1 MPGWKTF
8 SNPDRLLAVP
18 RSHCPAR
25 TTHGPIQD
33 HFSNRPPLPPKL
45 PDTPHSDSEKKE
57 WRMLEKNITLEL
69 NRFLIQNVNSRNTKI
84 LSNKTTTRLTRVQQH
99 RVFISGLVPR
109 NRPRLIGWA
118 FYFYK
123 CSPIVLGKN
132 RGGCSWFV
140 HIPPIEN
147 IFLVVSKNP
156 F

>member
-1 MPGWKTF
+1 MENILEPRPTAGRPTF
-8 SNPDRLLAVP
+8 TLP
-18 RSHCPAR
+18 RENNAR
-25 TTHGPIQD
+25 SLQD
-33 HFSNRPPLPPKL
+33 HFSNHRLHHRSFQ
-45 PDTPHSDSEKKE
+45 TPHTSIQKRKGTNARKD
-57 WRMLEKNITLEL
+57 ITLEL
-69 NRFLIQNVNSRNTKI
+69 NPFLIQNVNSRNTKI

-147 IFLVVSKNP
+147 IFLVVSKSP

>member
-8 SNPDRLLAVP
+8 LNPDRLLAVP

-25 TTHGPIQD
+25 TTHGPFKIISQTTAFTTEASR
-33 HFSNRPPLPPKL
+33 HL
-45 PDTPHSDSEKKE
+45 TPRFRKE
-57 WRMLEKNITLEL
+57 RVTNARKDITLEL
-69 NRFLIQNVNSRNTKI
+69 NPFLIQNVNSRNTKI

-132 RGGCSWFV
+132 SGGCSLLL
-140 HIPPIEN
+140 N
-147 IFLVVSKNP
+147 ISH
-156 F
+156 